1 MDQGRFFDQFFGIVF
16 GTVVVVSQDWFFWI
30 FWESVFKG
38 PFTLFMTPLPAEDWF
53 FLLGFGVAKKVP
65 KDDALECVFVCVC
78 VPQILMY
85 STSCSQ

>member
-38 PFTLFMTPLPAEDWF
+38 PFTLFMTPLPAEDSF
-53 FLLGFGVAKKVP
+53 FWVFLVLPKRFQKTMLLS
-65 KDDALECVFVCVC
+65 VCVC